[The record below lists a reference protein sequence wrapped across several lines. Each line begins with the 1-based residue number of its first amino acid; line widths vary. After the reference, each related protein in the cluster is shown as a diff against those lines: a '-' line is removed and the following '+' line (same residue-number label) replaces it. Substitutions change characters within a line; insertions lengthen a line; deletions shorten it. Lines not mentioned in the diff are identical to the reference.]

1 MIDSRLMQESKI
13 NSIYFKEKEILVSLN
28 KDLIK
33 RLLFLIT
40 YFQPAMVE
48 AGVVKRLVGYI
59 GGLLK
64 SKDLEHLF
72 LKEDFV
78 EIF

>member
-1 MIDSRLMQESKI
+1 
-13 NSIYFKEKEILVSLN
+13 
-28 KDLIK
+28 
-33 RLLFLIT
+33 
-40 YFQPAMVE
+40 MVE